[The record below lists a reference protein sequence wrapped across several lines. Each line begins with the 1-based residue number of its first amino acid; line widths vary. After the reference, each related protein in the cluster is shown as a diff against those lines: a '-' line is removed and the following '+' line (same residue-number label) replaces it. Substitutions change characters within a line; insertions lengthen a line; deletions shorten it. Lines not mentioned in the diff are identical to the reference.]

1 MVQCTVCF
9 LYIGPDKQGKF
20 IERMKP
26 KEIGSR
32 GSFLDLHI
40 LLRSGA
46 MHCMHCMH
54 TAPHPHLANQWK
66 IFESSNVGAK
76 KYAKLYWIHQFLGAH
91 VLRALKLRVCSNTM
105 GVSDGK
111 KQCVIKKI
119 PDLTEKC
126 SLKSG

>member
-1 MVQCTVCF
+1 MVQCTVCTVTVCF

-46 MHCMHCMH
+46 MHCMQYAVC
-54 TAPHPHLANQWK
+54 TQLPIPTWQTG
-66 IFESSNVGAK
+66 E
-76 KYAKLYWIHQFLGAH
+76 KY
-91 VLRALKLRVCSNTM
+91 LRVQMLEQKNT
-105 GVSDGK
+105 
-111 KQCVIKKI
+111 QNY
-119 PDLTEKC
+119 TESTN
-126 SLKSG
+126 SLEPMF